1 MAKDRT
7 GPAFKGLVIGIP
19 LSLGL
24 WAIIGASVLAVA

>member
-7 GPAFKGLVIGIP
+7 GPALKGLVIGMP

-24 WAIIGASVLAVA
+24 WAVIGLGIMAVA